1 MKYRIALRVFAIAA
15 TLLAGSV
22 SAHHSFGMFDTG
34 KRMTIDG
41 VVKEFRMINPH
52 SFLVVMVKGTDG
64 KEAEW
69 WIESHSLLVLKRQGW
84 TRQSVKA
91 GDQVHLIIN
100 PLRTA
105 QPGGYMLEAT
115 VNGQLV
121 GQPAPAVVPSEPSP

>member
-34 KRMTIDG
+34 RRMTIDG

-84 TRQSVKA
+84 TRQSVNA

>member
-1 MKYRIALRVFAIAA
+1 MKYRIALRVFTIAA

-22 SAHHSFGMFDTG
+22 SAHHSFGMFDTV

-84 TRQSVKA
+84 TRQSVNA
-91 GDQVHLIIN
+91 GDQIHLIIN

>member
-1 MKYRIALRVFAIAA
+1 MKYRIALRVFAIAT

-22 SAHHSFGMFDTG
+22 SAHHSFGMFDTT
-34 KRMTIDG
+34 KRTTVDG
-41 VVKEFRMINPH
+41 VVKEFRMVNPH

-69 WIESHSLLVLKRQGW
+69 WIEGHSLLVLKRQGW
-84 TRQSVKA
+84 TRQSVNA

-100 PLRTA
+100 PLRTD

-115 VNGQLV
+115 VNGKLV

>member
-34 KRMTIDG
+34 RRMTIDG